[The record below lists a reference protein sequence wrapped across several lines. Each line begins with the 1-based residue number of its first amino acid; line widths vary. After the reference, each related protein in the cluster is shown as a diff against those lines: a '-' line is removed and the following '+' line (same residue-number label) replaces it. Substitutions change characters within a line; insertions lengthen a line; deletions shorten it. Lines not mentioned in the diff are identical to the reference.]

1 MERTSEAS
9 QGLPAS
15 YDVDRVW
22 TVPNALSF
30 LRLLGV
36 PLVVW
41 LILGPQADLLAVVV
55 LVLSGLTDWLDGHLA
70 RAWNQRS
77 RIGQLL
83 DPVADR
89 LYILA
94 IIASLAIR
102 GIIPWWL
109 VIVLAGR
116 DVMIALLVP
125 LLHTRGYSSLPVHFL
140 GKAATFC
147 LLYAFPLVLLGAGTE
162 PAALVARVV
171 GWAFA
176 LWGTGLYWW
185 AGLLY
190 VRQTFDLLRSTSP
203 VAKEQRPIA
212 AIHEGPVPRE
222 GPPRENRR
230 TRTGTRDRG

>member
-1 MERTSEAS
+1 MEQPGPSND
-9 QGLPAS
+9 AS

-41 LILGPQADLLAVVV
+41 LILGPQADGVAVVV
-55 LVLSGLTDWLDGHLA
+55 LVVAGLTDWLDGHLA

-94 IIASLAIR
+94 IIGSLAIR

-109 VIVLAGR
+109 VIVLAAR
-116 DVMIALLVP
+116 DVMIAALVP

-147 LLYAFPLVLLGAGTE
+147 LLYAFPLVLLGADTGIW
-162 PAALVARVV
+162 AQVARVV

-185 AGLLY
+185 AGILY
-190 VRQTFDLLRSTSP
+190 VRQTVELLRGTP
-203 VAKEQRPIA
+203 AVAREHRPLGPP
-212 AIHEGPVPRE
+212 HEGPMPRE
-222 GPPRENRR
+222 GSPREWRR
-230 TRTGTRDRG
+230 SPR

>member
-1 MERTSEAS
+1 VDTDPRRAS
-9 QGLPAS
+9 AADSSG

-22 TVPNALSF
+22 TVPNMLSF

-36 PLVVW
+36 PIVVW
-41 LILGPQADLLAVVV
+41 LILGPQADAVAVIV
-55 LVLSGLTDWLDGHLA
+55 LVVAGLTDWLDGYLA

-94 IIASLAIR
+94 IIGSLAIR
-102 GIIPWWL
+102 GLIPWWL
-109 VIVLAGR
+109 VVVLAAR
-116 DVMIALLVP
+116 DVAIAALVP
-125 LLHTRGYSSLPVHFL
+125 LLHTRGYSTLPVHFL

-147 LLYAFPLVLLGAGTE
+147 LLYAFPLVLLGAGSG
-162 PAALVARVV
+162 PAATGARVV

-185 AGLLY
+185 AGILY
-190 VRQTFDLLRSTSP
+190 IRQTLDLLRSTP
-203 VAKEQRPIA
+203 VVAKEHRPIGPP
-212 AIHEGPVPRE
+212 HEGPMPRE
-222 GPPRENRR
+222 GQPPEPRR
-230 TRTGTRDRG
+230 RRQRDRA

>member
-1 MERTSEAS
+1 MPSGASPSVSES
-9 QGLPAS
+9 AS

-22 TVPNALSF
+22 TVPNALSL

-41 LILGPQADLLAVVV
+41 LILGPQADAVAVVV
-55 LVLSGLTDWLDGHLA
+55 LALSGLTDWLDGYLA

-102 GIIPWWL
+102 GVIPWWL
-109 VIVLAGR
+109 VIVLAAR
-116 DVMIALLVP
+116 DVMIAALVP
-125 LLHTRGYSSLPVHFL
+125 ILHTRGYSSLPVHFL

-147 LLYAFPLVLLGAGTE
+147 LLYAFPLVLLGAGDGS
-162 PAALVARVV
+162 AALLARVL

-185 AGLLY
+185 AGVLY
-190 VRQTFDLLRSTSP
+190 VRQTVDLLRSTP
-203 VAKEQRPIA
+203 AVAKEHRPIGPP
-212 AIHEGPVPRE
+212 HEGPTPRE
-222 GPPRENRR
+222 GEPRERVRR
-230 TRTGTRDRG
+230 QGIR

>member
-1 MERTSEAS
+1 MDPQT
-9 QGLPAS
+9 PS
-15 YDVDRVW
+15 YDVDRIW

-41 LILGPQADLLAVVV
+41 LILGPQADVLAVVV
-55 LVLSGLTDWLDGHLA
+55 LALAGLTDWLDGHLA
-70 RAWNQRS
+70 RAWHQRS

-94 IIASLAIR
+94 IIASLALR

-109 VIVLAGR
+109 VIVLAAR
-116 DVMIALLVP
+116 DVMIAALVP
-125 LLHTRGYSSLPVHFL
+125 ILHTRGYSSLPVHFL

-147 LLYAFPLVLLGAGTE
+147 LLYAFPLVLLGADPGSWE
-162 PAALVARVV
+162 LVARVA

-190 VRQTFDLLRSTSP
+190 VRQTVDLLANTPP
-203 VAKEQRPIA
+203 VAKEHRPIGPP
-212 AIHEGPVPRE
+212 HEGPTPRE
-222 GPPRENRR
+222 GTPPQPRR
-230 TRTGTRDRG
+230 SRQRGTR

>member
-1 MERTSEAS
+1 VPENYPGRVDS
-9 QGLPAS
+9 PS

-41 LILGPQADLLAVVV
+41 LILGPQADLLAAAV
-55 LVLSGLTDWLDGHLA
+55 LVVAGFTDWLDGYLA

-77 RIGQLL
+77 RVGQLL

-94 IIASLAIR
+94 IIGSLAIR

-109 VIVLAGR
+109 VIVLAAR

-125 LLHTRGYSSLPVHFL
+125 LLHTRGYSALPVHFL

-147 LLYAFPLVLLGAGTE
+147 LLYAFPLVLLGAADGTA
-162 PAALVARVV
+162 PLVARVV

-185 AGLLY
+185 AGILY
-190 VRQTFDLLRSTSP
+190 VRQTIDLLRATP
-203 VAKEQRPIA
+203 AVVHEHRPIGPP
-212 AIHEGPVPRE
+212 HEGPMPRA
-222 GPPRENRR
+222 GQPPQPRPRRRE
-230 TRTGTRDRG
+230 RDRA

>member
-1 MERTSEAS
+1 MEIQAR
-9 QGLPAS
+9 GHDDRG

-22 TVPNALSF
+22 TVPNVLSF
-30 LRLLGV
+30 VRLLGV
-36 PLVVW
+36 PVVVW
-41 LILGPQADLLAVVV
+41 LILGPQADALAVIV
-55 LVLSGLTDWLDGHLA
+55 LVLAGLTDWLDGYLA
-70 RAWNQRS
+70 RAWHQRS

-109 VIVLAGR
+109 VIVLAAR
-116 DVMIALLVP
+116 DVMIAALVP

-147 LLYAFPLVLLGAGTE
+147 LLYAFPLVMLGEGAGTG
-162 PAALVARVV
+162 ALVARVV

-185 AGLLY
+185 AGILY
-190 VRQTFDLLRSTSP
+190 VRQTAELLRNTRP
-203 VAKEQRPIA
+203 VPKEQRPIGPP
-212 AIHEGPVPRE
+212 HEGPTPRAGQPKE
-222 GPPRENRR
+222 P
-230 TRTGTRDRG
+230 TRTDQRLRR